1 MTSFCDDGILLC
13 IYFLNLVHLLSY
25 SSTDGRNLES
35 LIMKTIRHRNKVKNI
50 SLNLGPT
57 SQKILLLL
65 ASGGRLMLSRR
76 PDMHF
81 RIIKETIKEWQKI
94 NENSLRR
101 AIKRL
106 YQSKLIDYKENTDGT
121 ITVILGEDGKQK
133 ALRYN
138 LDKIAI
144 PVPNKWDGLW
154 RMIIFD
160 VPESHRQGRYAL
172 MTKLKNIGFHSL
184 QKSVYIFPYPC
195 KDEIDFIVEFFRLR
209 PYVRYVIVKEIDVEL
224 DLKHYFDLE

>member
-1 MTSFCDDGILLC
+1 MYATQ
-13 IYFLNLVHLLSY
+13 
-25 SSTDGRNLES
+25 
-35 LIMKTIRHRNKVKNI
+35 IMKANKKNNKVKNI

-65 ASGGRLMLSRR
+65 ASGGRLMLSQR

-81 RIIKETIKEWQKI
+81 RIIKETIKEWRKI

-106 YQSKLIDYKENTDGT
+106 YQSKLIDYKENADGT
-121 ITVILGEDGKQK
+121 ITVVLGEDGKQK

-144 PVPNKWDGLW
+144 HVPNKWDGLW
-154 RMIIFD
+154 RIIIFD

-172 MTKLKNIGFHSL
+172 MSKLKNLGFHSL

-195 KDEIDFIVEFFRLR
+195 KDEVDFIVEFFRLR
-209 PYVRYVIVKEIDVEL
+209 PYVRYVIAKEVDVEL
-224 DLKHYFDLE
+224 DLKYRFSLK